1 MRLFVLNTDYVWRYK
16 YKNDKHLEPN
26 DRFEFEMCIIT
37 KNFESIIF
45 THFDRISTGRSHIKS
60 DLIQSGRAL

>member
-26 DRFEFEMCIIT
+26 DRFEFEMCMIT
-37 KNFESIIF
+37 INFEPIIF
-45 THFDRISTGRSHIKS
+45 THFGRISMGGSN
-60 DLIQSGRAL
+60 IQSD

>member
-26 DRFEFEMCIIT
+26 DRFEFEMCILT
-37 KNFESIIF
+37 KNFEQIIF
-45 THFDRISTGRSHIKS
+45 THFDPILFLMKIGV
-60 DLIQSGRAL
+60 DLTAEHSR